1 MLIPAAMNTEN
12 QTPAPDHSAAPP
24 VSVMMPRP
32 ALQLSDI
39 IPWAALIAA
48 RRPIDQRGDRAVG
61 LWSGTAGSA
70 DPYAAFAFAA
80 GRGFALPFGMA
91 VALLPAAHP
100 EEVAIR
106 AATLSAGT
114 GAGFRL
120 GLGPGPVAYQQR
132 LLGQPYARPVSAS
145 VDYLSAVRS
154 KLVALQAGEVQ
165 LGLGVLRP
173 PMARAAGRVADFAVT
188 WMCPPE
194 QLRTQVVP
202 AVREGESARSD
213 EGAPPDEAIRG
224 CRVIA
229 MVPVALRRPGVTRV
243 EALAAACG
251 THLSAP
257 HYRAA
262 IRAAGIELGY
272 PPLATD
278 REVEALAATDL
289 VVTELDD
296 ARRVIERYRA
306 AGVDEVV
313 LNPLG
318 SINLYGEAGA
328 LDDTRALLDL
338 LDG

>member
-1 MLIPAAMNTEN
+1 MLIPAAMNTVT
-12 QTPAPDHSAAPP
+12 QTPAPDPSAAPS

-32 ALQLSDI
+32 TAKLSDI
-39 IPWAALIAA
+39 IPWAELVA
-48 RRPIDQRGDRAVG
+48 RRRFDRPGG

-70 DPYAAFAFAA
+70 DPYAAFAYAA
-80 GRGFALPFGMA
+80 GSGFALTYGMA

-106 AATLSAGT
+106 AATLAAGT

-120 GLGPGPVAYQQR
+120 GLGPGPVPYQQR
-132 LLGQPYARPVSAS
+132 LLGQPYPRPVSAS

-154 KLVALQAGEVQ
+154 KLVAMQTGGVQ

-194 QLRTQVVP
+194 QLRAQVVP
-202 AVREGESARSD
+202 AVREGEAVRPKDIAR
-213 EGAPPDEAIRG
+213 A
-224 CRVIA
+224 CRVVA
-229 MVPVALRRPGVTRV
+229 MVPVALRRPGVNRA

-262 IRAAGIELGY
+262 IREAGIELGS
-272 PPLATD
+272 PPLTTD
-278 REVEALAATDL
+278 REVEALADADL

-296 ARRVIERYRA
+296 AHRVIERYRA
-306 AGVDEVV
+306 AGVDEIV

-318 SINLYGEAGA
+318 SVKLYGETGA
-328 LDDTRALLDL
+328 LEDTRALLDL